1 VAELIDSMGE
11 TPTEAIYARAE
22 DRITES
28 MVDKG
33 AAVLYHLQGIES
45 RLEEFEA
52 WMRIGDGYLL
62 FRQAYQVFI
71 SELWQYF
78 RTELQAV
85 SQEQRLQ
92 HLSRVVWQNTHR
104 PMTANSNTT
113 IEEWAKQATGRN
125 LRWETIGLLYSAV
138 GLRASG
144 AVFTE
149 QLSSHDAAHPIS
161 RMDMAKTMLRLVDEC
176 VTFSR
181 ECGSVTDL
189 FACMVYERS
198 PLVEWVRGDV
208 SAEAWARFSDVCNV
222 AVELG
227 LHKEKHV
234 DARTP
239 FFLCELRIRLF
250 EAIYV
255 HDKYVSTYLGRP
267 PRISYRHCV
276 IQSPTDLRDDDV
288 CSSPAELAN
297 TLAKL
302 NNGFGCSGKLGRA
315 TVRRAATGHFI
326 IREEILEIVLGNP
339 QDDLDDRIHQIREKI
354 ARQAE
359 EMPPFIRLDPE
370 ELLDHVRSGQCFE
383 IPGRKVTW
391 RPLDVVLV
399 LGLHCNMRHT
409 DFLLERAL
417 VRRSKVDPAK
427 LIASARSLLNL
438 VMKATSNSGFLHGF
452 HLYKVELV
460 SLANPHMSS
469 FVRYWLYD
477 ELAFFA
483 ITTAAVLAIEL
494 LKHDQLGID
503 SDALPR
509 STIIQQLSVLV
520 AALEDVRPDD
530 GNRSMCELGMNSL
543 RKVLDRLL
551 SQKRLMVPPA
561 ASYPSENIEAVFP
574 ATNDMEF
581 LSWLGDV
588 DFDGNLW
595 LDGHW

>member
-1 VAELIDSMGE
+1 MTRNGRVSPKSASPRTTPGPNAHTPIAGYREPSIAAPPQQPNSSPAPRVDFGGAAQDGAEKAVISPLGFLGESSASAVVAELIDSMGE
-11 TPTEAIYARAE
+11 TPTEAIYAQAD

-28 MVDKG
+28 MIDKG
-33 AAVLYHLQGIES
+33 AAVLYHLQGVEA

-71 SELWQYF
+71 SELWHYF

-85 SQEQRLQ
+85 PQDQRLQ
-92 HLSRVVWQNTHR
+92 HLSRVVWQNTHK
-104 PMTANSNTT
+104 PMTATSNTT
-113 IEEWAKQATGRN
+113 IEEWANQATGRN
-125 LRWETIGLLYSAV
+125 LRWETVGLLYSAV

-149 QLSSHDAAHPIS
+149 QLSSHDASHPTS
-161 RMDMAKTMLRLVDEC
+161 RMAMAKTMLRLVDEC
-176 VTFSR
+176 VGFSR

-189 FACMVYERS
+189 FACLLYERS

-227 LHKEKHV
+227 LHKEKHT

-276 IQSPTDLRDDDV
+276 IQSPIDLCDDDV

-297 TLAKL
+297 ILAKL
-302 NNGFGCSGKLGRA
+302 NNGFVSSGKLGRA

-339 QDDLDDRIHQIREKI
+339 QDDVTDRIHQIREKI
-354 ARQAE
+354 ARHTE

-383 IPGRKVTW
+383 IPGRRVTW

-417 VRRSKVDPAK
+417 VRRSKCDPAK

-460 SLANPHMSS
+460 SFGKFARVAIRSLLTIQKACLLRHPH
-469 FVRYWLYD
+469 R
-477 ELAFFA
+477 
-483 ITTAAVLAIEL
+483 
-494 LKHDQLGID
+494 
-503 SDALPR
+503 R
-509 STIIQQLSVLV
+509 SLS
-520 AALEDVRPDD
+520 
-530 GNRSMCELGMNSL
+530 NRA
-543 RKVLDRLL
+543 
-551 SQKRLMVPPA
+551 P
-561 ASYPSENIEAVFP
+561 EA
-574 ATNDMEF
+574 
-581 LSWLGDV
+581 
-588 DFDGNLW
+588 
-595 LDGHW
+595 

>member
-1 VAELIDSMGE
+1 MQKLTLRILHINQIIRNESQDICTKLAKRHIEALEAGIEAEHITPGYRESPIAAPSQQPNSSPAPRVDFGGAAQDGAEKAVISPLGFLGESSASAVVAELIDSMGE
-11 TPTEAIYARAE
+11 TPTEAIYAQAE

-33 AAVLYHLQGIES
+33 AAVLYHLQGIEA

-71 SELWQYF
+71 SELWHYF

-85 SQEQRLQ
+85 PQERRLQ
-92 HLSRVVWQNTHR
+92 YLSRVVWQNTHR

-113 IEEWAKQATGRN
+113 IEGWANQATGRN
-125 LRWETIGLLYSAV
+125 LRWETV
-138 GLRASG
+138 
-144 AVFTE
+144 
-149 QLSSHDAAHPIS
+149 
-161 RMDMAKTMLRLVDEC
+161 
-176 VTFSR
+176 
-181 ECGSVTDL
+181 
-189 FACMVYERS
+189 
-198 PLVEWVRGDV
+198 
-208 SAEAWARFSDVCNV
+208 EAWARFSDVCNV

-227 LHKEKHV
+227 LHKEKHT

-276 IQSPTDLRDDDV
+276 IQSPIDLCDDDV
-288 CSSPAELAN
+288 CSSPTELAKI
-297 TLAKL
+297 LANL
-302 NNGFGCSGKLGRA
+302 NNGFVSSGKLGRA

-339 QDDLDDRIHQIREKI
+339 QDDVTDRIHQIREKI
-354 ARQAE
+354 ARHTE

-417 VRRSKVDPAK
+417 VRRSKCDPSK

-452 HLYKVELV
+452 HLYKVEL
-460 SLANPHMSS
+460 
-469 FVRYWLYD
+469 
-477 ELAFFA
+477 LAFFA
-483 ITTAAVLAIEL
+483 IPTAAVLAIEL

-503 SDALPR
+503 DEALPR

-561 ASYPSENIEAVFP
+561 ASYPSENIETVFP

-595 LDGHW
+595 LDGH